1 MKSTGFPFLILRQKR
16 RKLGGGT
23 QALQIEST
31 IITVCLS
38 LCCLL
43 FTFLVGNSLAWG
55 WEKEPGSQPFCVLGP
70 ENQAS
75 DGWCVPARCAS
86 RPALTT
92 SPGPSALLGGEGC
105 CIPPVLV
112 RVHHEQ
118 LSVSFVTE
126 PVTYPPDLPR
136 ASRRPGRG
144 QGGLLQGVGVV
155 LRRP

>member
-16 RKLGGGT
+16 RKIGGGT

-31 IITVCLS
+31 ITVCLS

-75 DGWCVPARCAS
+75 DG
-86 RPALTT
+86 
-92 SPGPSALLGGEGC
+92 
-105 CIPPVLV
+105 LV
-112 RVHHEQ
+112 RPCRAVH
-118 LSVSFVTE
+118 
-126 PVTYPPDLPR
+126 PGLP
-136 ASRRPGRG
+136 
-144 QGGLLQGVGVV
+144 
-155 LRRP
+155 